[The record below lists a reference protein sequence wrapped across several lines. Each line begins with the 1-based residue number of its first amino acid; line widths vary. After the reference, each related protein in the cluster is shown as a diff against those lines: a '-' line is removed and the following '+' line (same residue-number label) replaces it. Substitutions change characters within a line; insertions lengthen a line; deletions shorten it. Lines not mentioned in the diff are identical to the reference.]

1 MVSEYTEHH
10 SVLLHFTLVGIYHDP
25 FIIRARKL
33 YQMQIFYFFCWSRV
47 VRFDAYVFHAILI
60 SHTVIFFVVFSGIS
74 ITLEA
79 FLPILSFGCYFRHIF
94 ISFKKLS
101 HINENVC
108 WFVEQ
113 FRFDNSSTE
122 SETNSD
128 RKHLTVLLL
137 KLLRVFRIL
146 ISTRILQMRI
156 KKMFYSLRVF

>member
-1 MVSEYTEHH
+1 MKT
-10 SVLLHFTLVGIYHDP
+10 
-25 FIIRARKL
+25 
-33 YQMQIFYFFCWSRV
+33 
-47 VRFDAYVFHAILI
+47 
-60 SHTVIFFVVFSGIS
+60 FVD
-74 ITLEA
+74 
-79 FLPILSFGCYFRHIF
+79 
-94 ISFKKLS
+94 
-101 HINENVC
+101 
-108 WFVEQ
+108 FVEQ